1 MLNNI
6 ENRKFTMSQ
15 KTTKVSQQEQMV
27 KGTAWLTA
35 GNFISRLL
43 GAIYIIP
50 WYAWMGKHAAEANAL
65 FGMGYEIYALFLLIS
80 TVGIPVAVA
89 KQVSKYNTLGKEE
102 VSIYLVRKILQ
113 FMLILGGIFALIMYI
128 GSPLFASLSKGG
140 QELVPILRSLTLAV
154 LVFPSMSVL
163 RGFFQG
169 FNNLK
174 PYAISQVA
182 EQIIRVIWMLLTAF
196 YIMRLG
202 SGDYIA
208 AVTQSTFAA
217 FVGMFASIAVLLY
230 FLWRYNMLSA
240 LIGKTPEH
248 IKLDTKEILIETVK
262 EAIPFIITGAAI
274 QIFKLIDQFSFG
286 NTMALF
292 TNYSSE
298 ELRVMFA
305 YFSSNPG
312 KVTMILI
319 AVATAIAG
327 VGIPLLTENFVK
339 NDKKAA
345 ARLVVNNLQML
356 LMFLLPAVAGSVILA
371 KPLYTVFYGLP
382 QEQALGLFVI
392 SLIQTIILSIYT
404 VLAPMLQALFE
415 NRKAIIYFLYGL
427 VAKVILQV
435 PSIFLFHAYGPLFST
450 TVALCI
456 PVILMYLKIHEITG
470 FKRQAIRRTSAL
482 VLILTL
488 LMSFIISMIIWLMNL
503 VIVLDS
509 RLVSLVYIIVIGAIG
524 LGVYVFMALA
534 THLLDKMIGSRAQD
548 LRRKLHL
555 N

>member
-503 VIVLDS
+503 VIVPDS

>member
-382 QEQALGLFVI
+382 QEQALGLFII

-503 VIVLDS
+503 VIVPDS